1 MLEFTPKDRFEKA
14 DGRVEFT
21 GRCPNWLVGKD
32 RDDSFPAGQDVSING
47 EVWRIVGVHRHMPSS
62 PYRSWEDIG
71 LVVRCGAP

>member
-1 MLEFTPKDRFEKA
+1 MLEFTPTDRFEKA

-21 GRCPNWLVGKD
+21 GRSPNWLVGKD
-32 RDDSFPAGQDVSING
+32 RYGSFPIGQDVSING
-47 EVWRIVGVHRHMPSS
+47 EVWRIIGVNRVMPGS